1 MKLKSAEFVL
11 SATSPEHYP
20 FEGQPEI
27 LLSGRSNVGKSSFI
41 NSMLNRKGIARVSS
55 KPGKTQT
62 LNFFHVN
69 KAFYFVD
76 VPGYGYAKVPK
87 PLKKAFG
94 EMIEKYIQNRKTLKA
109 VVLLVDMRHKPSE
122 DDVVM
127 YNFLKY
133 FNVPMIIVAT
143 KLDKVK
149 SSMRGKQE
157 KIIKETLGFDKQI
170 DTFVAYSSET
180 KAGKD
185 QAWKAL
191 SKYLFED
198 NAALRDLMEG
208 NDDVDAPL
216 AALEAHEVPVLP
228 EDAYGQD
235 TALAAASFVDE
246 VDEVDAQEL
255 AEAEY
260 VL

>member
-1 MKLKSAEFVL
+1 MKVKSAEFIL

-20 FEGQPEI
+20 SEGQPEI

-41 NSMLNRKGIARVSS
+41 NSMLNRKAIARVSS

-69 KAFYFVD
+69 NAFYFVD

-94 EMIEKYIQNRKTLKA
+94 EMIEKYIENRKSLKA
-109 VVLLVDMRHKPSE
+109 VILLVDFRHKPTE
-122 DDVVM
+122 DDVIM

-133 FNVPMIIVAT
+133 FNIPMIIVAT

-149 SSMRGKQE
+149 RSQHGKQE
-157 KIIKETLGFDKQI
+157 KLIKQTLDFDKEK
-170 DTFVAYSSET
+170 DLFVAYSSET

-185 QAWKAL
+185 KAWQAIGNF
-191 SKYLFED
+191 LFAD
-198 NAALRDLMEG
+198 AAELNPELAADEYELPEVPADAYDEEQTETIFTETDEMY
-208 NDDVDAPL
+208 VDA
-216 AALEAHEVPVLP
+216 
-228 EDAYGQD
+228 
-235 TALAAASFVDE
+235 VDE
-246 VDEVDAQEL
+246 EMELPVDED
-255 AEAEY
+255 EY

>member
-1 MKLKSAEFVL
+1 MKVKSAEFIL

-20 FEGQPEI
+20 SEGQPEI

-41 NSMLNRKGIARVSS
+41 NSMLNRKAIARVSS

-87 PLKKAFG
+87 PLRKAFG

-109 VVLLVDMRHKPSE
+109 VVLLVDFRHKPTE
-122 DDVVM
+122 DDVIM

-133 FNVPMIIVAT
+133 FDIPMIIVAT

-149 SSMRGKQE
+149 RSQHGKQE
-157 KIIKETLGFDKQI
+157 KLIKQTLGFDKEN
-170 DTFVAYSSET
+170 DLFVAYSSET

-185 QAWKAL
+185 KAWQAL
-191 SKYLFED
+191 GKYLSDAKGMSLVADDED
-198 NAALRDLMEG
+198 ELEVDLTAG
-208 NDDVDAPL
+208 YD
-216 AALEAHEVPVLP
+216 LP
-228 EDAYGQD
+228 AIPADAYER
-235 TALAAASFVDE
+235 SMYVDE
-246 VDEVDAQEL
+246 VEATDELEL
-255 AEAEY
+255 PTDEDEY
-260 VL
+260 IL